1 MFIFTFQHLLWASR
15 LHGNVESVA
24 ILSFGPDNRSKE
36 RDSIILA
43 FQDAKISVV
52 EYNDSIH
59 GLCTRYA
66 HLWHNILFFLIFS
79 YGSGFCLNINI
90 YEMFLMEEHYFFC
103 ESMPWNCF

>member
-1 MFIFTFQHLLWASR
+1 MLLHAFILMFIFTFQHLLWASR

-66 HLWHNILFFLIFS
+66 HLWHNILFFL
-79 YGSGFCLNINI
+79 
-90 YEMFLMEEHYFFC
+90 FFQLRFRLLF
-103 ESMPWNCF
+103 EYKHL